1 MLSII
6 AAGAFYIDKKT
17 EFKETFDVMVLLIGV
32 YFAISGVLFVWTK
45 FVEKNIK
52 FVGLK
57 NINNNGNE
65 KIVVKTRSE
74 KTKPVYFIELEVS
87 KSGNTSGV
95 NNIVKTQIEFTKLF
109 NENGFLEYDEFK
121 QFLKVEL
128 ENVTKKSI

>member
-1 MLSII
+1 
-6 AAGAFYIDKKT
+6 
-17 EFKETFDVMVLLIGV
+17 MVLLIGV

-52 FVGLK
+52 FVGFK

-128 ENVTKKSI
+128 EKVTKKSI